1 VVHWPPPWP
10 SHLLQNSVN
19 RLDSTRDGSAELSDP
34 SRLARTIYQWMV
46 GLDSGITIRPL
57 QDDDVDGVVA
67 PYDRATATEP
77 NIGPAPHEM

>member
-1 VVHWPPPWP
+1 
-10 SHLLQNSVN
+10 
-19 RLDSTRDGSAELSDP
+19 
-34 SRLARTIYQWMV
+34 MV